1 MRGTFRLQICRIMTL
16 ILALL
21 IVSQPMP
28 VLGQE
33 IGEPE
38 AEILGLTYTELAIV
52 GTAAISLGVPGY
64 GLFVLATGADSVAG
78 VLATVVALEAA
89 SLAILAGLGLKAGA
103 IGGALYLLPP
113 DDQEQFEDSGA
124 VKIPVIL

>member
-1 MRGTFRLQICRIMTL
+1 M
-16 ILALL
+16 
-21 IVSQPMP
+21 
-28 VLGQE
+28 
-33 IGEPE
+33 
-38 AEILGLTYTELAIV
+38 
-52 GTAAISLGVPGY
+52 
-64 GLFVLATGADSVAG
+64 
-78 VLATVVALEAA
+78 LATVVALEAA